1 MSDAIAAPFQRRFLS
16 VEIIVPKG
24 IKKLNYQTQQQET
37 SELAGQ
43 RISLQNYR
51 IDASVVSLGKITAVS
66 AGISIYN
73 LPPKLMRALAGY
85 GTMGVFNYASDSA
98 ADIAAASKTVAV
110 RLYTSPDTY
119 DTLAQSGGAVAQQTA
134 NQRQMIFRG
143 SLQNCSIQM
152 DAVPDPFAFIQCNTL
167 GASQLFPADALSY
180 KGAIAASTIAQQIAQ
195 SVGLTFVNDG
205 VTTVLQNPCFHGDLK
220 KQLRDLSEQAL
231 FDYSTENG
239 TLAIWP
245 IGSHRSAA
253 SAAGYTTI
261 NSSNGLIDYP
271 QFNGVGVSFTM
282 LYNPAIRFGDR
293 IYLETD
299 APNATGYYVVSRVEA
314 NLSQELPGGPWY
326 SNIQATS
333 YSNPIGTTAL

>member
-1 MSDAIAAPFQRRFLS
+1 MSDTIAAPFQRRFLS
-16 VEIIVPKG
+16 VEIIVPEG
-24 IKKLNYQTQQQET
+24 IKKLNYQTQRQET

-43 RISLQNYR
+43 AIDLHNYR
-51 IDASVVSLGKITAVS
+51 IDASVVSAGKISAIS

-73 LPPKLMRALAGY
+73 LPTRLMRALSGY
-85 GTMGVFNYASDSA
+85 GTMGVFNYASNTASG
-98 ADIAAASKTVAV
+98 IAAVKDTIDV
-110 RLYTSPDTY
+110 RLYTSES
-119 DTLAQSGGAVAQQTA
+119 AQNNVSATSIQADNPWNAQRT
-134 NQRQMIFRG
+134 MIFRG

-152 DAVPDPFAFIQCNTL
+152 DAVPDPFAFIQCHTL
-167 GASQLFPADALSY
+167 GAAQLFPADALSY

-195 SVGLTFVNDG
+195 TIGLTFTNDG

-253 SAAGYTTI
+253 SNTGYTTI
-261 NSSNGLIDYP
+261 NSSNGLIGYP
-271 QFNGVGVSFTM
+271 QFNGVGVSFTT

-299 APNATGYYVVSRVEA
+299 APNVTGYYVVSYVEA
-314 NLSQELPGGPWY
+314 NLSQELPGGAWY
-326 SNIQATS
+326 SNVQATF
-333 YSNPIGTTAL
+333 YKNPIGTAAL